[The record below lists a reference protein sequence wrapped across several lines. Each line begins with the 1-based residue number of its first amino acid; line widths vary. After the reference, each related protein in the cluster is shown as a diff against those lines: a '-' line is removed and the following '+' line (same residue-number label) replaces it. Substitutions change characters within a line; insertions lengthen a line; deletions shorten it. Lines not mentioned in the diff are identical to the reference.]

1 LANPFPENAFF
12 FKIMGLTEEG
22 KLTTSVA
29 TPALIFTANL
39 EPAALPSDDPQKN
52 YRLYFLI

>member
-39 EPAALPSDDPQKN
+39 EPAALPSDDPQKTTVCI
-52 YRLYFLI
+52 F